1 LPATPFTS
9 GNLPTP
15 NSLDK
20 LFIFSKMQ
28 FTQSQIQTFQN
39 LGIYDQVSDILAEY
53 SPQFVKSKILVLLSK
68 IRLESQ
74 QKIYKI
80 VHTREF
86 LNPYKLTTIDPIEL
100 QKSLSTMVKNG
111 CQVAIIEISS
121 QGLEQNRHW
130 GLGKFDAVG
139 FLNLYPEHIDSHGSF
154 ENYKNCKLKLF
165 QSVKNSGIAVVN
177 GDDQYSE
184 EFLNILPSSVSKV
197 VVHAN
202 KDFVIGKYSS
212 TIYKNFEVK
221 NMSDFSTLAN
231 INSHLMADF
240 EIYNVMIGARLI
252 DKFLK
257 TNFDSSF
264 DFNILNGNYFSIP
277 GRLEWVVQDNKIIF
291 ESYSLTRPN
300 Y

>member
-1 LPATPFTS
+1 
-9 GNLPTP
+9 
-15 NSLDK
+15 
-20 LFIFSKMQ
+20 MQ
-28 FTQSQIQTFQN
+28 LTQSQIQTFQN
-39 LGIYDQVSDILAEY
+39 LDIYNQVQDILSEY
-53 SPQFVKSKILVLLSK
+53 SPQFIKPKILELVNK
-68 IRLESQ
+68 TRLELQ

-80 VHTREF
+80 VHSKEF
-86 LNPYKLTTIDPIEL
+86 LNPYKLTTIDTIEL
-100 QKSLSTMVKNG
+100 QKSLYTMVKNG

-130 GLGKFDAVG
+130 GLGKFDVVS

-165 QSVKNSGIAVVN
+165 QSVKSGGIAVVN
-177 GDDQYSE
+177 GDDQYSQ
-184 EFLNILPSSVSKV
+184 EFLNILPLGISKIDV
-197 VVHAN
+197 RAN
-202 KDFVIGKYSS
+202 KDFIISKYSS

-240 EIYNVMIGARLI
+240 EIYNAMVGARLI

-257 TNFDSSF
+257 TNFDTTF

-277 GRLEWVVQDNKIIF
+277 GRLEWVVQDNKIVF
-291 ESYSLTRPN
+291 ED
-300 Y
+300 